1 MTERRR
7 VRPRVVAPAVA
18 LLALACASGA
28 SAPRSAET
36 SGRPPSQERIAV
48 GAASSAT
55 ADGGAL
61 APPGAGAD
69 RRFEAFARAIVEL
82 VNRDRRAA
90 GVPQLAPEAEA
101 AEFARAE
108 ATRLVAEGF
117 GHHAADGSKPYQ
129 RWARLGH
136 TARLAENLFRLTA
149 REGRAYMQFDPVDA
163 HEQLMRSPGHRRN
176 VLDPMHTGAGVAVAF
191 DPTRNSVYVVQE
203 FVDRHAAVEPGPRTW
218 RAGEARELAG
228 WLDPT
233 CGLEPWMAVLYREP
247 ALGSAALSRETRRR
261 SYTEGSDDP
270 AVVVPRGAFG
280 LDGASGEF
288 RLRLRVP
295 PGAPPGP
302 YTLMLYVAPRE
313 RIAAAGKTRRLSTDF
328 GLPVALLAYEVVR

>member
-7 VRPRVVAPAVA
+7 GRPHVLATAGA
-18 LLALACASGA
+18 LLTLACASGA
-28 SAPRSAET
+28 SSPRGSET
-36 SGRPPSQERIAV
+36 LGRLPSHGRIPV

-61 APPGAGAD
+61 AAPVSGAD
-69 RRFEAFARAIVEL
+69 RRFEAFARDIVEL

-90 GVPQLAPEAEA
+90 GVPELTPDPEAA
-101 AEFARAE
+101 AFARAE

-129 RWARLGH
+129 RWARQGH

-149 REGRAYMQFDPVDA
+149 RAGRAYMQFDPADA
-163 HEQLMRSPGHRRN
+163 QAQLMRSPGHRRN

-203 FVDRHAAVEPGPRTW
+203 FVDRQAAVEPGPRTW
-218 RAGEARELAG
+218 RAGETQELAG
-228 WLDPT
+228 RLDPT
-233 CGLEPWMAVLYREP
+233 SGLEPWMAVLYREP
-247 ALGSAALSRETRRR
+247 APGTAALSRETRRR

-288 RLRLRVP
+288 RVRLRVP

-313 RIAAAGKTRRLSTDF
+313 RIAAAGKARRLSTDL
-328 GLPVALLAYEVVR
+328 GLPVALVAYEVVR

>member
-1 MTERRR
+1 MIERRR
-7 VRPRVVAPAVA
+7 ARPCVLASAVA
-18 LLALACASGA
+18 LLTLACASGT
-28 SAPRSAET
+28 SAPRSSET
-36 SGRPPSQERIAV
+36 LGRPPSRERIAV
-48 GAASSAT
+48 GASSAT
-55 ADGGAL
+55 RDVGGL
-61 APPGAGAD
+61 AAPSAGAG
-69 RRFEAFARAIVEL
+69 RRLEAFARGIVEL
-82 VNRDRRAA
+82 VNRDRLAA
-90 GVPQLAPEAEA
+90 GVPELRSDGAA

-136 TARLAENLFRLTA
+136 TARVAENLFRLTA

-163 HEQLMRSPGHRRN
+163 HEQIMRSPGHRRN

-203 FVDRHAAVEPGPRTW
+203 FVDRHATVEPGPPTW

-228 WLDPT
+228 GLDPAS
-233 CGLEPWMAVLYREP
+233 GLEPWMAVLYREP

-261 SYTEGSDDP
+261 SYTEGSDEP

-295 PGAPPGP
+295 PGTPPGP

-313 RIAAAGKTRRLSTDF
+313 RIAAAVKTRRLSTDL
-328 GLPVALLAYEVVR
+328 GVPVVLLAYEVVP